1 MHRAGVLHRSGSLL
15 LLLLPLDRA
24 PLLADDGLDDPGG
37 YTSHA
42 FDENSAGTDL
52 AYACAAQAD
61 GKILIAGEATSD
73 AEGGYKIAV
82 TRVLLDGNPDPAFGG
97 GAGEVVI
104 SLTGEVSGNQ
114 GRARAIAVDAQGRI
128 LIGGTL
134 NETDF
139 FDEAIGFVVRLLPNG
154 TIDDNWYNGY
164 SLGWYLDNLM
174 SGVAAMGFDSAGRL
188 WTTGP
193 EAADGSGPWR
203 FQVISDSGGDLG
215 DGAID
220 FDADVTALA
229 SSAPTTIEFQPDG
242 KVLVGGFVQRGAPTH
257 LASMAIAR
265 VKGSDFQ
272 LDTTFGFLANGRKV
286 IDDFAS
292 SRLRSIG
299 LTPDLQIVV
308 AGEEGALNAEDVS
321 VIGMDPD
328 GTVRWGDYVAFDLGG
343 SEGDGI
349 GGLSRMVVQSDGK
362 IVVAAVSYT
371 GNSGNV
377 VDVGVARWLPM
388 MAGLDTSFGGGG
400 TGKRVLDMPPV
411 GTGNGNDTLTC
422 LTLSGGKAVLV
433 GSALYSGTDWD
444 FSLRRLTSDLVFAD
458 SFESGT
464 KSLWSAAVP

>member
-1 MHRAGVLHRSGSLL
+1 
-15 LLLLPLDRA
+15 
-24 PLLADDGLDDPGG
+24 
-37 YTSHA
+37 
-42 FDENSAGTDL
+42 
-52 AYACAAQAD
+52 
-61 GKILIAGEATSD
+61 
-73 AEGGYKIAV
+73 
-82 TRVLLDGNPDPAFGG
+82 
-97 GAGEVVI
+97 
-104 SLTGEVSGNQ
+104 
-114 GRARAIAVDAQGRI
+114 
-128 LIGGTL
+128 
-134 NETDF
+134 
-139 FDEAIGFVVRLLPNG
+139 
-154 TIDDNWYNGY
+154 
-164 SLGWYLDNLM
+164 M